1 MFFKSISKIAI
12 LSASVCAFALS
23 ANTASA
29 HTVTIGYENAGTG
42 SVNFWYGSYH
52 GFNGSTEGSL
62 NLVGI
67 NGNSFASTTVAYS
80 LASGTQ
86 AAGLIDNVT
95 NFVDPTY
102 STGFAGVN
110 SWQGVNFTGLQA
122 GDYQFTYVP
131 IGSPSAHWAPWSNN
145 ILSGTVSLT
154 EEIVQ
159 AVPEPAPLA
168 LFGLGLIGLTVVRRK
183 RAK

>member
-1 MFFKSISKIAI
+1 MFFKSFSKIAI
-12 LSASVCAFALS
+12 LSASVCAFALG

-29 HTVTIGYENAGTG
+29 HTITIGYENAGVG

-52 GFNGSTEGSL
+52 SFNGSTEGSL

-67 NGNSFASTTVAYS
+67 NGNTFGSTTVAWS
-80 LASGTQ
+80 LTASTQ
-86 AAGLIDNVT
+86 SAGLVNNVT
-95 NFVDPTY
+95 NFLDANY
-102 STGFAGVN
+102 NGGFGDVR

-131 IGSPSAHWAPWSNN
+131 IASPSAHWAPWSSN
-145 ILSGTVSLT
+145 ILSGTVSLNQ
-154 EEIVQ
+154 EIVQ

-168 LFGLGLIGLTVVRRK
+168 LFGLGLLGLTIVRRK
-183 RAK
+183 RVK